1 MEVGGVM
8 AYFDLS
14 QYQTV
19 QERIDLF
26 WSAFPDGRLN
36 LEIVSLTDT
45 QVVMKAEVYL
55 DKADEKPA
63 AVDYAEERLGSSPVN
78 KTSFVENCATSAYG
92 RAISALGGQFS
103 PKGKRPSAQE
113 MDKVNRA
120 NDEIYASATKAFE
133 AKDLVTLKAVYAEA
147 QQAKL
152 TKDQLDQIVK
162 WGKELGNS

>member
-1 MEVGGVM
+1 M
-8 AYFDLS
+8 AFDLS

-26 WSAFPDGRLN
+26 WAKFPQGRLN

-63 AVDYAEERLGSSPVN
+63 AVDYAEERLGTSHIN
-78 KTSFVENCATSAYG
+78 KVSFVENCATSAYG
-92 RAISALGGQFS
+92 RAISALGNEFS
-103 PKGKRPSAQE
+103 PKGKRPSASE

-120 NDEIYASATKAFE
+120 NEDIYSNASEAFYN
-133 AKDLVTLKAVYAEA
+133 KDLAKLKALYAEA

-152 TKDQLDQIVK
+152 PKEQLEKIVM
-162 WGKELGNS
+162 WGKELGNN

>member
-1 MEVGGVM
+1 M

-26 WSAFPDGRLN
+26 WSAFPEGRLN
-36 LEIVSLTDT
+36 LEIVSMTDA
-45 QVVMKAEVYL
+45 QVVMKAEVFL
-55 DKADEKPA
+55 NKDDNFPA

-113 MDKVNRA
+113 MEKVNRA
-120 NDEIYASATKAFE
+120 NDEIYAQASKAFLQ
-133 AKDLVTLKAVYAEA
+133 KDLVKLKALYVEA

-152 TKDQLDQIVK
+152 SKEQLDQIVK

>member
-1 MEVGGVM
+1 M
-8 AYFDLS
+8 AFDLS

-26 WSAFPDGRLN
+26 WARYGNGRLN
-36 LEIVSLTDT
+36 LEIVLINET
-45 QVVMKAEVYL
+45 QVVMKAEVFL

-63 AVDYAEERLGSSPVN
+63 AVDYAEERLGTSHIN
-78 KTSFVENCATSAYG
+78 KVSFVENCATSAYG
-92 RAISALGGQFS
+92 RAISALGGEFS

-120 NDEIYASATKAFE
+120 SDEIYANASNAYFN
-133 AKDLVTLKAVYAEA
+133 KDLVGLKAAYALA

-152 TKDQLDQIVK
+152 GKEQLEQIVK

>member
-1 MEVGGVM
+1 M

-26 WSAFPDGRLN
+26 WSAFPEGRLN
-36 LEIVSLTDT
+36 LEIVSMTDA
-45 QVVMKAEVYL
+45 QVVMKAEVFL
-55 DKADEKPA
+55 NKEDNFPA

-113 MDKVNRA
+113 MEKVNRA
-120 NDEIYASATKAFE
+120 NDEIYAQASDAFYNR
-133 AKDLVTLKAVYAEA
+133 DLVKLKALYAEA

-152 TKDQLDQIVK
+152 TKEQLEQIVN
-162 WGKELGNS
+162 WGKQLGNS

>member
-1 MEVGGVM
+1 MG
-8 AYFDLS
+8 FDLS

-26 WSAFPDGRLN
+26 WAKYGNGRLN
-36 LEIVSLTDT
+36 LEIVLINET
-45 QVVMKAEVYL
+45 QVVMKAEVFL

-63 AVDYAEERLGSSPVN
+63 AVDYAEERLGTSHIN
-78 KTSFVENCATSAYG
+78 KVSFVENCATSAYG
-92 RAISALGGQFS
+92 RAISALGGEFS

-113 MDKVNRA
+113 MEKVNRA
-120 NDEIYASATKAFE
+120 NEDIYTQASE
-133 AKDLVTLKAVYAEA
+133 AYFKKDLAKLKTLYVEA

-152 TKDQLDQIVK
+152 PKDKLDLIVM

>member
-1 MEVGGVM
+1 M
-8 AYFDLS
+8 AFDLS

-26 WSAFPDGRLN
+26 WARYGNGRLN
-36 LEIVSLTDT
+36 LEIVLINET
-45 QVVMKAEVYL
+45 QVVMKAEVVL

-63 AVDYAEERLGSSPVN
+63 AVDYAEERLGTSHIN
-78 KTSFVENCATSAYG
+78 KVSFVENCATSAYG
-92 RAISALGGQFS
+92 RAISALGGEFS

-120 NDEIYASATKAFE
+120 AEDIYAQANDAYSK
-133 AKDLVTLKAVYAEA
+133 KDLAKLKALYLEA

-152 TKDQLDQIVK
+152 SKDKLDLIVK

>member
-1 MEVGGVM
+1 M
-8 AYFDLS
+8 AFDLS

-26 WSAFPDGRLN
+26 WARYGNGRLN
-36 LEIVSLTDT
+36 LEIVLINET
-45 QVVMKAEVYL
+45 QVVMKAEVFL

-63 AVDYAEERLGSSPVN
+63 AVDYAEERLGTSHIN
-78 KTSFVENCATSAYG
+78 KVSFVENCATSAYG
-92 RAISALGGQFS
+92 RAISALGGEFS

-120 NDEIYASATKAFE
+120 NEDIYALASDAYFN
-133 AKDLVTLKAVYAEA
+133 KDLAKLKILYVEA

-152 TKDQLDQIVK
+152 PKEKLDLIVM

>member
-1 MEVGGVM
+1 M

-26 WSAFPDGRLN
+26 WAKYPEGRLN
-36 LEIVSLTDT
+36 LEIVSMTDT
-45 QVVMKAEVYL
+45 QVVMKAEVFL
-55 DKADEKPA
+55 NKDDNFPA

-92 RAISALGGQFS
+92 RAISALGNEFS

-113 MDKVNRA
+113 MEKVNRA
-120 NDEIYASATKAFE
+120 NDEVYSKASNAYFS
-133 AKDLVTLKAVYAEA
+133 KDLVALKAAYAEA

-152 TKDQLDQIVK
+152 TKEQLEQIVK

>member
-1 MEVGGVM
+1 M

-26 WSAFPDGRLN
+26 WSAFPEGRLN
-36 LEIVSLTDT
+36 LEIVSMTDA
-45 QVVMKAEVYL
+45 QVVMKAEVFL
-55 DKADEKPA
+55 NKDDSFPA

-113 MDKVNRA
+113 MEKVNRA
-120 NDEIYASATKAFE
+120 NDEIYANAAEAHK
-133 AKDLVTLKAVYAEA
+133 AKDLVTLKSLYAEA

>member
-1 MEVGGVM
+1 MRTLG
-8 AYFDLS
+8 FDLS

-26 WSAFPDGRLN
+26 WAKYGNGRLN
-36 LEIVSLTDT
+36 LEIVLINET

-63 AVDYAEERLGSSPVN
+63 AVDYAEERLGTSHIN
-78 KTSFVENCATSAYG
+78 KVSFVENCATSAYG
-92 RAISALGGQFS
+92 RAISALGGEFS

-113 MDKVNRA
+113 MEKVNRSQQ
-120 NDEIYASATKAFE
+120 EIYSQANQAYIS
-133 AKDLVTLKAVYAEA
+133 KDLAFLKSLYADA

-152 TKDQLDQIVK
+152 PKDKLDDIVK

>member
-1 MEVGGVM
+1 MEVGVVM

-26 WSAFPDGRLN
+26 WAKYPEGRLN
-36 LEIVSLTDT
+36 LDIVSMTDT
-45 QVVMKAEVYL
+45 QVVMKAEVFL
-55 DKADEKPA
+55 NKDDSFPA

-113 MDKVNRA
+113 MEKVNRA
-120 NDEIYASATKAFE
+120 NDEIYSAASNAYFN
-133 AKDLVTLKAVYAEA
+133 KDLVALKAAYADA

-152 TKDQLDQIVK
+152 TKEQLEQIVK
-162 WGKELGNS
+162 WGKDLGNS

>member
-1 MEVGGVM
+1 MG
-8 AYFDLS
+8 FDLS

-26 WSAFPDGRLN
+26 WARYGNGRLN
-36 LEIVSLTDT
+36 LEIVLINET

-63 AVDYAEERLGSSPVN
+63 AVDYAEERLGTSHIN
-78 KTSFVENCATSAYG
+78 KVSFVENCATSAYG
-92 RAISALGGQFS
+92 RAISALGGEFS

-120 NDEIYASATKAFE
+120 NEDIYALASDAYFH
-133 AKDLVTLKAVYAEA
+133 KDLAKLKILYVEA

-152 TKDQLDQIVK
+152 PKEKLDLIVM

>member
-1 MEVGGVM
+1 M

-26 WSAFPDGRLN
+26 WAKYPDGRLN

-45 QVVMKAEVYL
+45 QVVMKAEVFL
-55 DKADEKPA
+55 SKDDNFPA

-92 RAISALGGQFS
+92 RAISALGNEFS

-113 MDKVNRA
+113 MEKVNRA
-120 NDEIYASATKAFE
+120 NDEIYANAAHAHK
-133 AKDLVTLKAVYAEA
+133 AKDLVLLKSLYAEA

-152 TKDQLDQIVK
+152 TKEQLDQIVK

>member
-1 MEVGGVM
+1 VRTLG
-8 AYFDLS
+8 FDLS

-26 WSAFPDGRLN
+26 WARYGNGRLN
-36 LEIVSLTDT
+36 LEIVLINDQ

-63 AVDYAEERLGSSPVN
+63 AVDYAEERLGTSHIN
-78 KTSFVENCATSAYG
+78 KVSFVENCATSAYG
-92 RAISALGGQFS
+92 RAISALGGEFS

-113 MDKVNRA
+113 MEKVNRA
-120 NDEIYASATKAFE
+120 NETIYADCSEAFFN
-133 AKDLVTLKAVYAEA
+133 KDLAKLKSLFGEA

-152 TKDQLDQIVK
+152 SKEKLDQIVK

>member
-1 MEVGGVM
+1 LG
-8 AYFDLS
+8 FDLS

-26 WSAFPDGRLN
+26 WAKYPNGRLN
-36 LEIVSLTDT
+36 LEIVSLSES

-63 AVDYAEERLGSSPVN
+63 AVDYAEERIGTSNVN
-78 KTSFVENCATSAYG
+78 KVSFVENCATSSYG

-113 MDKVNRA
+113 MEKVNRA
-120 NDEIYASATKAFE
+120 NESILADASEAFFN
-133 AKDLVTLKAVYAEA
+133 KDLVKLKALYVEA

-152 TKDQLDQIVK
+152 SKEQLDKIVK

>member
-1 MEVGGVM
+1 MG
-8 AYFDLS
+8 FDLS

-26 WSAFPDGRLN
+26 WSSFPDGRLN
-36 LEIVSLTDT
+36 LEIVLLNEA

-63 AVDYAEERLGSSPVN
+63 AVDFAEERLGTSHIN
-78 KTSFVENCATSAYG
+78 KVSFVENCATSAYG

-113 MDKVNRA
+113 MEKVNRA
-120 NDEIYASATKAFE
+120 NNDLVAKAEELFI
-133 AKDLVTLKAVYAEA
+133 AKDLSALKQIYVDAKN
-147 QQAKL
+147 AKL
-152 TKDQLDQIVK
+152 PKEQLEQIVN
-162 WGKELGNS
+162 WGRELGNS

>member
-1 MEVGGVM
+1 M
-8 AYFDLS
+8 AFDLS

-26 WSAFPDGRLN
+26 WNSFPNGRLN
-36 LEIVSLTDT
+36 LEIVLLNEA

-63 AVDYAEERLGSSPVN
+63 AVDFAEERLGTSHIN
-78 KTSFVENCATSAYG
+78 KVSFVENCATSAYG

-120 NDEIYASATKAFE
+120 NQDLFAKAQELFK
-133 AKDLVTLKAVYAEA
+133 AKDLAALKQIYVDAKN
-147 QQAKL
+147 AKL
-152 TKDQLDQIVK
+152 PKEQLDQIVT
-162 WGKELGNS
+162 WGRELGNS

>member
-1 MEVGGVM
+1 MG
-8 AYFDLS
+8 FDLS

-26 WSAFPDGRLN
+26 WAKYGNGRLN
-36 LEIVSLTDT
+36 LEIVLINET

-63 AVDYAEERLGSSPVN
+63 AVDYAEERLGTSHIN
-78 KTSFVENCATSAYG
+78 KVSFVENCATSAYG
-92 RAISALGGQFS
+92 RAISALGGEFS

-113 MDKVNRA
+113 MEKVNRA
-120 NDEIYASATKAFE
+120 NATIYTDASE
-133 AKDLVTLKAVYAEA
+133 AYFNKDLVKLKALYAEA

-152 TKDQLDQIVK
+152 PKDQLDKIVM
-162 WGKELGNS
+162 WGKQLGNS

>member
-1 MEVGGVM
+1 M

-120 NDEIYASATKAFE
+120 SDEIYASATKAFE

>member
-1 MEVGGVM
+1 MG
-8 AYFDLS
+8 FDLS

-26 WSAFPDGRLN
+26 WNSFPNGRLN
-36 LEIVSLTDT
+36 LEIVLLTES

-63 AVDYAEERLGSSPVN
+63 TVDFAEERIGTSNVN
-78 KTSFVENCATSAYG
+78 KVSFVENCATSSYG

-113 MDKVNRA
+113 MEKVNRA
-120 NDEIYASATKAFE
+120 NDDLYAKAKELFE
-133 AKDLVTLKAVYAEA
+133 TKDLVALKQIYVDAKN
-147 QQAKL
+147 AKL
-152 TKDQLDQIVK
+152 PKEQLEQIVN
-162 WGKELGNS
+162 WGREIGNS

>member
-1 MEVGGVM
+1 VRTLG
-8 AYFDLS
+8 FDLS

-26 WSAFPDGRLN
+26 WAKYGNGRLN
-36 LEIVSLTDT
+36 LEIVLINET

-63 AVDYAEERLGSSPVN
+63 AVDYAEERLGTSHIN
-78 KTSFVENCATSAYG
+78 KVSFVENCATSAYG
-92 RAISALGGQFS
+92 RAISALGGEFS

-113 MDKVNRA
+113 MEKVNRS
-120 NDEIYASATKAFE
+120 NDEIYSNASNAYFN
-133 AKDLVTLKAVYAEA
+133 KDLVALKAAYADA

-152 TKDQLDQIVK
+152 TQEQLLQIVK

>member
-1 MEVGGVM
+1 M
-8 AYFDLS
+8 AFDLS

-26 WSAFPDGRLN
+26 WNSFPNGRLN
-36 LEIVSLTDT
+36 LEIVLLNEA

-63 AVDYAEERLGSSPVN
+63 AVDFAEERLGTSHIN
-78 KTSFVENCATSAYG
+78 KVSFVENCATSAYG

-113 MDKVNRA
+113 MEKVNRA
-120 NDEIYASATKAFE
+120 NADLFAKAEELFK
-133 AKDLVTLKAVYAEA
+133 AKDLVALKQIYVDA
-147 QQAKL
+147 QNAKL
-152 TKDQLDQIVK
+152 PKEQLDQIVI
-162 WGKELGNS
+162 WGRELGNS

>member
-1 MEVGGVM
+1 M
-8 AYFDLS
+8 
-14 QYQTV
+14 
-19 QERIDLF
+19 
-26 WSAFPDGRLN
+26 
-36 LEIVSLTDT
+36 TDA
-45 QVVMKAEVYL
+45 QVVMKAEVFL
-55 DKADEKPA
+55 NKDDNFPA

-113 MDKVNRA
+113 MEKVNRA
-120 NDEIYASATKAFE
+120 NDEIYAQASEAFLQ
-133 AKDLVTLKAVYAEA
+133 KDLVKLKALYVEA

-152 TKDQLDQIVK
+152 SKEQLDQIVK

>member
-1 MEVGGVM
+1 MRTLG
-8 AYFDLS
+8 FDLS

-26 WSAFPDGRLN
+26 WARYGNGRLN
-36 LEIVSLTDT
+36 LEIVLINEQ

-63 AVDYAEERLGSSPVN
+63 AVDYAEERLGTSHIN
-78 KTSFVENCATSAYG
+78 KVSFVENCATSAYG
-92 RAISALGGQFS
+92 RAISALGGEFS

-113 MDKVNRA
+113 MEKVNRA
-120 NDEIYASATKAFE
+120 NETIYADASEAFFN
-133 AKDLVTLKAVYAEA
+133 KDLAKLKALFGEA

-152 TKDQLDQIVK
+152 SKEQLEQIVK

>member
-1 MEVGGVM
+1 MG
-8 AYFDLS
+8 FDLS

-26 WSAFPDGRLN
+26 WAKYPNGRLN
-36 LEIVSLTDT
+36 LDIVLINET
-45 QVVMKAEVYL
+45 QVVMKAEVFL

-63 AVDYAEERLGSSPVN
+63 AVDYAEERLGTSHIN
-78 KTSFVENCATSAYG
+78 KVSFVENCATSAYG
-92 RAISALGGQFS
+92 RAISALGNEFS

-113 MDKVNRA
+113 MEKVNRA
-120 NDEIYASATKAFE
+120 NDDIYTQASE
-133 AKDLVTLKAVYAEA
+133 AYFNKDLAKLKTLYVEA

-152 TKDQLDQIVK
+152 PKDKLDLIVM

>member
-1 MEVGGVM
+1 M

-36 LEIVSLTDT
+36 LEIVSITDT

-120 NDEIYASATKAFE
+120 SDEIYASATKAFE

>member
-1 MEVGGVM
+1 M
-8 AYFDLS
+8 AFDLS

-26 WSAFPDGRLN
+26 WNSFPNGRLN
-36 LEIVSLTDT
+36 LEIVLLNEA

-63 AVDYAEERLGSSPVN
+63 AVDFAEERLGTSHIN
-78 KTSFVENCATSAYG
+78 KVSFVENCATSAYG

-120 NDEIYASATKAFE
+120 NEDLFAKAEELFK
-133 AKDLVTLKAVYAEA
+133 AKDLAALKQIYVDANN
-147 QQAKL
+147 AKL
-152 TKDQLDQIVK
+152 PKEQLDQIVT
-162 WGKELGNS
+162 WGRELGNS